1 MHVCTHTNYGCT
13 EAMDETYN
21 VFMYAA
27 VSNTAHLFL
36 MNREYSTLKA
46 QVRTEINEVPR
57 EELIKGVSKQII

>member
-1 MHVCTHTNYGCT
+1 
-13 EAMDETYN
+13 MDETYN